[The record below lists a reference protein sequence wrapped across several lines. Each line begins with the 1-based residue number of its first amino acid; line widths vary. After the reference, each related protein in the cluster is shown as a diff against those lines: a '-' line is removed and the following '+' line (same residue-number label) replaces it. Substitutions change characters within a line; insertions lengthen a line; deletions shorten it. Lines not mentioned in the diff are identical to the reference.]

1 MVVGL
6 GLGLDCVTVGVL
18 ILEDLLGEALVL
30 DLEDLEFLRLLDLI
44 LLGFDFVCMDVDV
57 DVDVGSSS
65 VVWWL
70 VMVCSVLLLLLLLL
84 LWLSCSLLLTQKSY
98 NRRIVSILYPSSH
111 LRCSL
116 ADLPCS
122 MLMIFSWM

>member
-44 LLGFDFVCMDVDV
+44 LFGFDFDF
-57 DVDVGSSS
+57 VDVGSSS
-65 VVWWL
+65 LVWWL
-70 VMVCSVLLLLLLLL
+70 VLVCSVLLLL

-116 ADLPCS
+116 ADLTCS